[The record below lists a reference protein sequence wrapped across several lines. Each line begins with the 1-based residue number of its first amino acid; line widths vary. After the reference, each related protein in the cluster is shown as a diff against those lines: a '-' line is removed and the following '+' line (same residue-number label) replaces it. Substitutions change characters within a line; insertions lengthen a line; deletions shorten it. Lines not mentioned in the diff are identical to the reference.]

1 MIIKNINNLIYC
13 IVFTTLFIS
22 KFALSDLKNWKYNEN
37 ICNQLN
43 QVVGIKTPMMVASIT
58 IIDDD
63 FIVTNR
69 HLVEDHKQLIFRYY
83 NGEIINL
90 FINVIFYF
98 LK

>member
-1 MIIKNINNLIYC
+1 
-13 IVFTTLFIS
+13 
-22 KFALSDLKNWKYNEN
+22 
-37 ICNQLN
+37 
-43 QVVGIKTPMMVASIT
+43 MMVASIT

-69 HLVEDHKQLIFRYY
+69 HVVENHKQLIFRYY

-98 LK
+98 LKEGSPTPVASKPPSTAKT